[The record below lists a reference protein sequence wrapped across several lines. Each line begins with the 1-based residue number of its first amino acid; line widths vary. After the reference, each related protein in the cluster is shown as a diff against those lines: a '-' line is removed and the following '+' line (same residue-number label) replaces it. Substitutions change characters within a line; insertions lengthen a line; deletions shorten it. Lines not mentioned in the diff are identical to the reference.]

1 MSRKTERLVNL
12 TIALLATKRYITK
25 SEIFRTVDGYEG
37 SDESKE
43 RMFERDKDDLRNLGI
58 EIEVGTFDP
67 LFEDESGYRIKPEN
81 YQFQL
86 GEVSAQEITVLSLAA
101 EAWRGASMGP
111 AALSALNKL
120 HAIGIESDSELLLD
134 LAPAIV
140 SQDENLAIAIS
151 AITTKTVLSFAYLNE
166 DLQTQSRT
174 LEPYAVTSRF
184 GHWYIFGQDLDR
196 KSLRIFRLDRISGV
210 LKLQG
215 KSGQYQIPAKVDI
228 NSAFTNPEELLTATL
243 KLRDGRALNLRVRGK
258 QISEAVDSSG
268 WQRFA
273 IEYRDIERFI
283 EEVLWY
289 GDDVIVEEP
298 AELRTEVIKRL
309 KEGVRRYG

>member
-1 MSRKTERLVNL
+1 
-12 TIALLATKRYITK
+12 
-25 SEIFRTVDGYEG
+25 
-37 SDESKE
+37 
-43 RMFERDKDDLRNLGI
+43 
-58 EIEVGTFDP
+58 
-67 LFEDESGYRIKPEN
+67 
-81 YQFQL
+81 
-86 GEVSAQEITVLSLAA
+86 
-101 EAWRGASMGP
+101 
-111 AALSALNKL
+111 
-120 HAIGIESDSELLLD
+120 
-134 LAPAIV
+134 
-140 SQDENLAIAIS
+140 
-151 AITTKTVLSFAYLNE
+151 
-166 DLQTQSRT
+166 
-174 LEPYAVTSRF
+174 
-184 GHWYIFGQDLDR
+184 
-196 KSLRIFRLDRISGV
+196 
-210 LKLQG
+210 
-215 KSGQYQIPAKVDI
+215 VDI